1 MSSYNSPENLAH
13 VKSIAE
19 AIEAVCAGDLYRD
32 DEGTLWNCEDADRY
46 QCDEDSACVWEYD
59 DDRDVWTL
67 TGGRTYDDAEDE
79 DDPREYWEQV
89 SVFDYFAD
97 CLDIEYRVSSPHDT
111 EPRSVCIMVAC
122 GGPNIYVDTAS
133 QAVELYW
140 WGDRASYPI
149 SNAAATEIDAAFT
162 ELWNC

>member
-1 MSSYNSPENLAH
+1 MSYNNPENLAH

-19 AIEAVCAGDLYRD
+19 SIEAVCAGYLYRD
-32 DEGTLWNCEDADRY
+32 EDGTLWNCEDETSY
-46 QCDEDSACVWEYD
+46 QSEDDSTCIWEYD
-59 DDRDVWTL
+59 EDADKWTL
-67 TGGRTYDDAEDE
+67 AGGRYYEDADQE
-79 DDPREYWEQV
+79 DDPRDQWEQV

-97 CLDIEYRVSSPHDT
+97 CFDIEYRVSSPHDQ
-111 EPRSVCIMVAC
+111 PRSVCIMVAY

-149 SNAAATEIDAAFT
+149 SNYAADEIDAAFC

>member
-1 MSSYNSPENLAH
+1 MSYNSTENLAH

-19 AIEAVCAGDLYRD
+19 QIEAICSGIIYRD
-32 DEGTLWNCEDADRY
+32 EDGTNWNCEDGDAY
-46 QCDEDSACVWEYD
+46 QSEDDARDIWEYD
-59 DDRDVWTL
+59 EARDIWE
-67 TGGRTYDDAEDE
+67 RTNGETSE
-79 DDPREYWEQV
+79 DDPRDEWEQV
-89 SVFDYFAD
+89 NVLDYFSD

-122 GGPNIYVDTAS
+122 GGPNVYVDTAS

-149 SNAAATEIDAAFT
+149 SSDAANAVDEYFCS
-162 ELWNC
+162 LWDC

>member
-1 MSSYNSPENLAH
+1 MSYNSTENLDH

-19 AIEAVCAGDLYRD
+19 CIEAVCLGNLYRD
-32 DEGTLWNCEDADRY
+32 EQETIWNCEDEDRY
-46 QCDEDSACVWEYD
+46 QCDEDAGCYWEHNED
-59 DDRDVWTL
+59 SDTWTL
-67 TGGRTYDDAEDE
+67 TGGKWYEDEEGE

-89 SVFDYFAD
+89 SVLDYFAD
-97 CLDIEYRVSSPHDT
+97 CFDIEYRVSSPHDT

-149 SNAAATEIDAAFT
+149 SHSAADEINAAFT